1 MKGLY
6 KTEQILKIEEKTK
19 QEAGIPEMVLMERAA
34 LQVADLI
41 CSRYERT
48 KRVLCLCGC
57 GNNGGD
63 GVAVARILYERGW
76 QVSYTIVGNQEK
88 MTPALKSQVETAR
101 VSNVRYKE
109 FEYICQQDD
118 GYDIVVDALFG
129 TGISREIGGVFLQ
142 AIQWAVGQTEHIVSV
157 DIPSGVSGDTGQI
170 MGTAVKAEVT
180 VTVGVN
186 KPGLILYPG
195 RSYAGEVKLVDI
207 GYPSAL
213 VDKVKPFAYYYEKRI

>member
-63 GVAVARILYERGW
+63 GFVVARCLAGW
-76 QVSYTIVGNQEK
+76 SC
-88 MTPALKSQVETAR
+88 M
-101 VSNVRYKE
+101 
-109 FEYICQQDD
+109 
-118 GYDIVVDALFG
+118 
-129 TGISREIGGVFLQ
+129 
-142 AIQWAVGQTEHIVSV
+142 
-157 DIPSGVSGDTGQI
+157 SGD
-170 MGTAVKAEVT
+170 
-180 VTVGVN
+180 
-186 KPGLILYPG
+186 G
-195 RSYAGEVKLVDI
+195 RFPIPLWEIRRK
-207 GYPSAL
+207 
-213 VDKVKPFAYYYEKRI
+213 

>member
-1 MKGLY
+1 
-6 KTEQILKIEEKTK
+6 
-19 QEAGIPEMVLMERAA
+19 MVLMERAA

-157 DIPSGVSGDTGQI
+157 DIPSRRVRRYRTDHGNGC
-170 MGTAVKAEVT
+170 E
-180 VTVGVN
+180 
-186 KPGLILYPG
+186 G
-195 RSYAGEVKLVDI
+195 RSDSDGRREQAGTYFVPGQKL
-207 GYPSAL
+207 
-213 VDKVKPFAYYYEKRI
+213 RR